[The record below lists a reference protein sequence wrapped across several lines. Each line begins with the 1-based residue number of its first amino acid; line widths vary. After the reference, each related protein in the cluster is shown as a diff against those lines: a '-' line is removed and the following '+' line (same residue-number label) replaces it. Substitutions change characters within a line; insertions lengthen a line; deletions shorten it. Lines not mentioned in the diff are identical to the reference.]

1 MSMTDP
7 VADFLTR
14 LRNGQLARK
23 KQVVS
28 PSSKL
33 KEAIAAVLKDE
44 GYIADY
50 NVTAVAGNKKV
61 LTVALKYFQ
70 GKPVIERI
78 ERISKPALRIYKGKD
93 ELPKVIG
100 GLGIAIIS
108 TPAGVVSDRKA
119 RAAGQGGEVLC
130 IVS

>member
-23 KQVVS
+23 KQVIA

-50 NVTAVAGNKKV
+50 HVNSQPGNKKV

-78 ERISKPALRIYKGKD
+78 ERVSKPALRIYKGKD